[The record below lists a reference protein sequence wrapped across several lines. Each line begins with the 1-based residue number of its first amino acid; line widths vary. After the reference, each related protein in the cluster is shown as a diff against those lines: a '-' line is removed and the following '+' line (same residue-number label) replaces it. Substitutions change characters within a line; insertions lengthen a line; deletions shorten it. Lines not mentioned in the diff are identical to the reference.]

1 MSENIGGGL
10 AFQATLNIDD
20 FKVSAD
26 AMERRI
32 RNVSTTAV
40 QESERMEQSIAAFA
54 QNGARYIIGTLV
66 GGGMMGL
73 VNSIVQTRGQ
83 FQQLQ
88 IAFDTML
95 GSGAKSKALMDQ
107 LTNTAAKTPFDL
119 MGVAGGAK
127 QLLAYGSSADKV
139 NDTLVRLGNIAS
151 GLSIPLNDIVYLYG
165 TTMVQGRLYAQDV
178 RQFTGRGIPLVREL
192 AAMYGKTAEEIN
204 TMVSEGKIG
213 FPEVE
218 KVINKMTDSGGQF
231 YNLMEKQSA
240 SLTGMISNLGD
251 SWDMAL
257 NKLGEQNQGIL
268 ESGISG
274 AITVVEHLDDI
285 LDVVKAIAIAYGSYR
300 AAIVLNTLA
309 TKGNTGISL
318 IDNTVRQAKIALMK
332 ADEVAT
338 GRTAAITAQM
348 TAAQEA
354 HTVSLQKQL
363 TVEEQANLTKQLR
376 IATIAQLL
384 TAQQQEYLSNL
395 NLTTSSANY
404 EAVAMSVLSVEQREA
419 LSKTDL
425 SAKSVI
431 YQAALEKE
439 VLAKNQST
447 VATMAA
453 MRENVKA
460 AAVKME
466 TAKISAVSS
475 MQAVESARYELYWA
489 KQSGDVTRI
498 TTAEKKLEGAVENQ
512 AIARKTALAASTDF
526 YSKKKLLETT
536 ATRQSTV
543 ASVADTAAKETQTVA
558 TSLLSTVTTRLSLG
572 LKALWASMM
581 SNPIGWITTA
591 IGLAITAF
599 QLFSKKED
607 EAKTVQGDFQDAT
620 SKASD
625 ELRSFMA
632 VLQNT
637 EKGSNAHKQAL
648 EKVNAIC
655 QEYNKTLLTENSTLT
670 EQQTKY
676 QELTTAIQIATA
688 EKIKAKYVEQAMVEL
703 AEKQAKATE
712 DLKKTA
718 SRAMYDTGTTTYMP
732 TGTGG
737 AIEQPLFEQSKNIR
751 QASKAVW
758 DAVESMAIEAG
769 DKLKTLTGSAY
780 TQAFNQSLNQIVK
793 AVQQSTGATDKEM
806 ESFRVTLSAH
816 LASIA
821 SSSKDASS
829 VVDKVNQQLRQF
841 YSAQPNTAVADN
853 VEFTKMSFEELEK
866 KAQETQG
873 EIDTLQKKGK
883 DGVTVN
889 VNSTKLTQ
897 LLGLLH
903 QVNSAIDKKTDN
915 LNTEAGIN
923 ARIKEL
929 KDERENVEING
940 SKYKELTSIIDKL
953 EAKIPKQT
961 KTSKSSENSAA
972 NKAQQLAE
980 KQIQAEL
987 KAEQSRIEIM
997 DEGYA
1002 KRKALLELQHKQNI
1016 AQINKEEKELEKAR
1030 KEAGKGELS
1039 TKEKGEFDAR
1049 RKNEDT
1055 SYSKAQNKLFDGEI
1069 EYKKS
1074 QYELYFRWVKNMGE
1088 DVANNR
1094 FKDLLK
1100 SGTSYK
1106 DYIEKEIQNLTSK
1119 RNDGTISEGESNYL
1133 INLNT
1138 QLDEITGKK
1147 SALDTFKESFTQSIN
1162 RANTLAEKLK
1172 VIADYQDKLK
1182 NGTSGLVGDDAK
1194 ASGRLVVSQMK
1205 DETDKEVQEKILKE
1219 YRAYEE
1225 QRKSIQDE
1233 YSLLRSQAQKM
1244 GDDERLKQ
1252 INKAEAQELSA
1263 LNGTFLKQSDSWQ
1276 KLFQD
1281 MDSLTAGE
1289 ISKLVDDIQNKLSK
1303 SDLKLNPVDYKAV
1316 IDSLNEAKDKIIEK
1330 NPFKALGKFFDDYVE
1345 AKKKLAKAKTDA
1357 LSGKG
1362 SQKDV
1367 DEAQKEVKTAAK
1379 GVTKSIQ
1386 EVTGIA
1392 TECGNSLAS
1401 MFDALGNEDLASGL
1415 GTAMDLMGELGNA
1428 AASVGKIM
1436 SGDIIGGVTGLVSS
1450 ITSVISI
1457 FAKVHDAKYEKKI
1470 QNLQKEIDALEQS
1483 YSRLERAYN
1492 NTYWVFN
1499 DAQKSAYQ
1507 QNVALINDQI
1517 AALKEQARVAARSWN
1532 FVRYAQLT
1540 KQIQELQAALSK
1552 AKEGDDMF
1560 GLYEQQK
1567 ENLRKQQED
1576 IKQQIQAEEA
1586 KKKTDKGKISDWE
1599 EKIETINQQIEDL
1612 DQAMMETLAGT
1623 DVKSAIDEFADALVD
1638 AYVKGE
1644 NAADALGE
1652 KTKEVL
1658 KKAVVEALKRQFLAK
1673 AINDAVVYLGSAM
1686 KDNELTDEERAKFEA
1701 MVNAGGEI
1709 FNKAL
1714 SGIGDWIKD
1723 TDTAT
1728 TEDPTTGAVKSLS
1741 EETGGIVA
1749 GKLGAVVINQ
1759 ADGISVLRQSLIYHQ
1774 QTAANTGASA
1784 AELKEIKATLS
1795 RIENKDSS
1803 LLSKGI
1809 GG

>member
-95 GSGAKSKALMDQ
+95 GSGVKSKALIDQ
-107 LTNTAAKTPFDL
+107 LTNTAARTPFDL

-127 QLLAYGSSADKV
+127 QLLAYGESANKV

-204 TMVSEGKIG
+204 AMVSEGKIG

-218 KVINKMTDSGGQF
+218 KVINKMTNSGGQF
-231 YNLMEKQSA
+231 YNLMERQSK

-257 NKLGEQNQGIL
+257 NKLGEDNQGAL

-274 AITVVEHLDDI
+274 AITVVEHLDDV
-285 LDVVKAIAIAYGSYR
+285 LNVVKAIAIAYGSYR

-318 IDNTVRQAKIALMK
+318 IDNTVRQAKIALLK

-466 TAKISAVSS
+466 TAKLSAVSS

-489 KQSGDVTRI
+489 KQSGEVTRI

-581 SNPIGWITTA
+581 SNPIGWIVSILGIAYSAYEMFFKKQEDGTEA
-591 IGLAITAF
+591 ITGLAKATKDATEEFDKQAAKVDTLKKIINDGNIAYFERNKALNELKQIIPSYNAELIKEGKIINDNTDAIEKYLIQLEKQIKLKAAQDELEAAYKKKRTLEKTELSQSDKYWDVKQTNTLQGYNPNSLTAKASRLLGKLNDKNTVTDYLVPDF
-599 QLFSKKED
+599 LIEKED
-607 EAKTVQGDFQDAT
+607 QAHRALSKTQSDLRDVNDTITELNNEISSTSQSMNESTGSVRSYSQQLSDAQKQVLILKNELKELRSGKVAKADLATEIEGKTKDLKDAESKLSALTGKSTAT
-620 SKASD
+620 SK
-625 ELRSFMA
+625 
-632 VLQNT
+632 
-637 EKGSNAHKQAL
+637 G
-648 EKVNAIC
+648 
-655 QEYNKTLLTENSTLT
+655 EN
-670 EQQTKY
+670 
-676 QELTTAIQIATA
+676 
-688 EKIKAKYVEQAMVEL
+688 
-703 AEKQAKATE
+703 
-712 DLKKTA
+712 D
-718 SRAMYDTGTTTYMP
+718 
-732 TGTGG
+732 
-737 AIEQPLFEQSKNIR
+737 
-751 QASKAVW
+751 
-758 DAVESMAIEAG
+758 
-769 DKLKTLTGSAY
+769 
-780 TQAFNQSLNQIVK
+780 
-793 AVQQSTGATDKEM
+793 
-806 ESFRVTLSAH
+806 
-816 LASIA
+816 
-821 SSSKDASS
+821 
-829 VVDKVNQQLRQF
+829 
-841 YSAQPNTAVADN
+841 
-853 VEFTKMSFEELEK
+853 
-866 KAQETQG
+866 
-873 EIDTLQKKGK
+873 
-883 DGVTVN
+883 
-889 VNSTKLTQ
+889 
-897 LLGLLH
+897 
-903 QVNSAIDKKTDN
+903 
-915 LNTEAGIN
+915 
-923 ARIKEL
+923 
-929 KDERENVEING
+929 
-940 SKYKELTSIIDKL
+940 
-953 EAKIPKQT
+953 
-961 KTSKSSENSAA
+961 AA

-980 KQIQAEL
+980 KHIQAEL

-997 DEGYA
+997 EDGYE

-1030 KEAGKGELS
+1030 KEAGKGGLS

-1049 RKNEDT
+1049 RNNEDT

-1119 RNDGTISEGESNYL
+1119 KSDGLLTEGESNYL

-1147 SALDTFKESFTQSIN
+1147 SALDTFKESFTLSIN

-1219 YRAYEE
+1219 YRTYEE

-1316 IDSLNEAKDKIIEK
+1316 IDSLNEAKGKIIEK

-1517 AALKEQARVAARSWN
+1517 AALKEQARVAARSWD

-1540 KQIQELQAALSK
+1540 KHIQELQAALSK

-1623 DVKSAIDEFADALVD
+1623 DVQSAIDEFADALVD

-1784 AELKEIKATLS
+1784 AELKEIKSALNE
-1795 RIENKDSS
+1795 IKNNGSS

-1809 GG
+1809 S

>member
-40 QESERMEQSIAAFA
+40 QESEKMEQSIAAFA

-95 GSGAKSKALMDQ
+95 GSGVKSKALIDQ
-107 LTNTAAKTPFDL
+107 LTNTAARTPFDL

-127 QLLAYGSSADKV
+127 QLLAYGESANKV

-192 AAMYGKTAEEIN
+192 AAMYSKTAEEIN

-218 KVINKMTDSGGQF
+218 KVINKMTNSGGQF

-257 NKLGEQNQGIL
+257 NKLGEENQGVL
-268 ESGISG
+268 ESGVSG
-274 AITVVEHLDDI
+274 AITVVEHLDDVLNVI
-285 LDVVKAIAIAYGSYR
+285 KAIAIAYGSYR

-363 TVEEQANLTKQLR
+363 TVEEQANLAKQLR
-376 IATIAQLL
+376 IATIGQLL

-431 YQAALEKE
+431 YQAALERE

-498 TTAEKKLEGAVENQ
+498 ATAEKKLEGAVENQ

-526 YSKKKLLETT
+526 YSKKKILEAT

-543 ASVADTAAKETQTVA
+543 ASVADTAAKGTQTVA
-558 TSLLSTVTTRLSLG
+558 TSLLSAVTTKLTLG
-572 LKALWASMM
+572 IKTLWASMM
-581 SNPIGWITTA
+581 TNPIGWITTVL
-591 IGLAITAF
+591 GLAVSAF
-599 QLFSKKED
+599 MMFSKKGD

-655 QEYNKTLLTENSTLT
+655 QEYNKTLLTENSTLA

-676 QELTTAIQIATA
+676 QELTTAIQAATA
-688 EKIKAKYVEQAMVEL
+688 EKIKAKYVEQAMAEL

-712 DLKKTA
+712 ELKKAA
-718 SRAMYDTGTTTYMP
+718 SRASYDTGATTYVP

-737 AIEQPLFEQSKNIR
+737 AIAQPLYEQSRNIQ
-751 QASKAVW
+751 QASEAVW
-758 DAVESMAIEAG
+758 DAVEAMAIEAG

-780 TQAFNQSLNQIVK
+780 TQAFNQSLNQISK
-793 AVQQSTGATDKEM
+793 AVQQSTGATDKEI
-806 ESFRVTLSAH
+806 EGFTKSLSAH
-816 LASIA
+816 LSGITKPAIEVSGVIN
-821 SSSKDASS
+821 
-829 VVDKVNQQLRQF
+829 KVNTQVKAMFSQDVDTTVVQ
-841 YSAQPNTAVADN
+841 DN
-853 VEFTKMSFEELEK
+853 INYISMSFEDLDK
-866 KAQETQG
+866 KARETQD
-873 EIDTLQKKGK
+873 EIDKINGK
-883 DGVTVN
+883 TVK
-889 VNSTKLTQ
+889 VNTDNTKLTQ
-897 LLGLLH
+897 LLGLLN
-903 QVNSAIDKKTDN
+903 QVNYAIDKKTDN

-940 SKYKELTSIIDKL
+940 SKYKELTKVIDKL
-953 EAKIPKQT
+953 EAKIPK
-961 KTSKSSENSAA
+961 KTSKNSENSAA

-997 DEGYA
+997 EEGYA

-1030 KEAGKGELS
+1030 KEAGKGGLS

-1049 RKNEDT
+1049 RNNEDT

-1119 RNDGTISEGESNYL
+1119 KSDGLLTEGESNYL

-1219 YRAYEE
+1219 YRTYEE
-1225 QRKSIQDE
+1225 QKKSIQDE
-1233 YSLLRSQAQKM
+1233 YSMLRSQAQKM
-1244 GDDERLKQ
+1244 GDEERMKQ
-1252 INKAEAQELSA
+1252 ISKAEAQELSA

-1281 MDSLTAGE
+1281 MDSLTAGQ
-1289 ISKLVDDIQNKLSK
+1289 IAKLVDDIQKQLNK

-1316 IDSLNEAKDKIIEK
+1316 IDSLNEAKDKIVEK

-1367 DEAQKEVKTAAK
+1367 DDAQKEVKTASI
-1379 GVTKSIQ
+1379 GITKSIQ

-1499 DAQKSAYQ
+1499 DAQKSAFEK
-1507 QNVALINDQI
+1507 NVSLINDQI
-1517 AALKEQARVAARSWN
+1517 AALKEQARVAARSWD

-1540 KQIQELQAALSK
+1540 KQIQELQSALSK

-1644 NAADALGE
+1644 DAADALGE

-1749 GKLGAVVINQ
+1749 GKLNAVVINQ

-1784 AELKEIKATLS
+1784 AELKEIKATLN

>member
-1 MSENIGGGL
+1 MSENVNGGL
-10 AFQATLNIDD
+10 AFAATLDIND
-20 FKVSAD
+20 FKVSSE

-32 RNVSTTAV
+32 RSVSDTAV

-95 GSGAKSKALMDQ
+95 GSGVKSKALIDQ
-107 LTNTAAKTPFDL
+107 LTNTAARTPFDL

-127 QLLAYGSSADKV
+127 QLLAYGESANKV

-204 TMVSEGKIG
+204 TMVSEGKVG

-218 KVINKMTDSGGQF
+218 KVINKMTNSGGQF

-257 NKLGEQNQGIL
+257 NKLGEENQGVL
-268 ESGISG
+268 ESGVSG
-274 AITVVEHLDDI
+274 AITVVEHLDDVLNVI
-285 LDVVKAIAIAYGSYR
+285 KAIAISYGSYR

-363 TVEEQANLTKQLR
+363 TVEEQANLAKQLR
-376 IATIAQLL
+376 IATIGQLL

-431 YQAALEKE
+431 YQAALERE

-498 TTAEKKLEGAVENQ
+498 ATAEKKLEGAVENQ

-526 YSKKKLLETT
+526 YSKKKILEAT

-543 ASVADTAAKETQTVA
+543 ASVADTAAKGTQTVA
-558 TSLLSTVTTRLSLG
+558 TSLLSAVTTKLTLG
-572 LKALWASMM
+572 IKTLWASMM
-581 SNPIGWITTA
+581 TNPIGWITTVL
-591 IGLAITAF
+591 GLAVSAF
-599 QLFSKKED
+599 MMFSKKGD

-655 QEYNKTLLTENSTLT
+655 QEYNKTLLTENSTLA

-676 QELTTAIQIATA
+676 QELTTAIQAATA
-688 EKIKAKYVEQAMVEL
+688 EKIKAKYVEQAMAEL

-732 TGTGG
+732 TGAGG
-737 AIEQPLFEQSKNIR
+737 SIEQPLFEQSKNIR

-806 ESFRVTLSAH
+806 ESFRVSLSAH
-816 LASIA
+816 LTSIA
-821 SSSKDASS
+821 NSSKDASAI
-829 VVDKVNQQLRQF
+829 VDKVNQQLRLF
-841 YSAQPNTAVADN
+841 YSVQPNTAVADN
-853 VEFTKMSFEELEK
+853 MDFTKMSFEDLDK
-866 KAQETQG
+866 KARETQD
-873 EIDTLQKKGK
+873 EIDKINGK
-883 DGVTVN
+883 TVK
-889 VNSTKLTQ
+889 VNTDNTKLTQ
-897 LLGLLH
+897 LLGLLN
-903 QVNSAIDKKTDN
+903 QVNYAIDKKTDN

-940 SKYKELTSIIDKL
+940 SKYKELTKIIDKL
-953 EAKIPKQT
+953 EAKIPK
-961 KTSKSSENSAA
+961 KTSKNSENSAA

-987 KAEQSRIEIM
+987 KAEQSRIDIM
-997 DEGYA
+997 EEGYA

-1030 KEAGKGELS
+1030 KEAGKGGLS
-1039 TKEKGEFDAR
+1039 AKEKGEFDAR
-1049 RKNEDT
+1049 RSNEDT

-1088 DVANNR
+1088 DVANTH
-1094 FKDLLK
+1094 FKNLLK
-1100 SGTSYK
+1100 GGGSYK
-1106 DYIEKEIQNLTSK
+1106 DYVEKEIQKLNEKKANGGLT
-1119 RNDGTISEGESNYL
+1119 EGETNNL
-1133 INLNT
+1133 INLNI
-1138 QLDEITGKK
+1138 QYDEITGAKT
-1147 SALDTFKESFTQSIN
+1147 AMDTFKESVSQAIN
-1162 RANTLAEKLK
+1162 RASTLAEKIQA
-1172 VIADYQDKLK
+1172 IADAKDKLK
-1182 NGTSGLVGDDAK
+1182 NGNSGLVGEDDK
-1194 ASGRLVVSQMK
+1194 AAASVYLNQQ
-1205 DETDKEVQEKILKE
+1205 DEANQKELNDKILKE
-1219 YRAYEE
+1219 YRTYEE
-1225 QRKSIQDE
+1225 QKKSIQDE
-1233 YSLLRSQAQKM
+1233 YSMLRSQAQKM
-1244 GDDERLKQ
+1244 GDEERMKQ
-1252 INKAEAQELSA
+1252 ISKAEAQELSA

-1281 MDSLTAGE
+1281 MDSLTAGQ
-1289 ISKLVDDIQNKLSK
+1289 IAKLVDDIQKQLNK

-1316 IDSLNEAKDKIIEK
+1316 IDSLNEAKDKIVEK

-1367 DEAQKEVKTAAK
+1367 DDAQKEVKTASI
-1379 GVTKSIQ
+1379 GITKSIQ

-1499 DAQKSAYQ
+1499 DAQKSAFEK
-1507 QNVALINDQI
+1507 NVSLINDQI
-1517 AALKEQARVAARSWN
+1517 AALKEQARVAARSWD

-1540 KQIQELQAALSK
+1540 KQIQELQSALSK

-1658 KKAVVEALKRQFLAK
+1658 KKAVVEALKRQFLDK

-1686 KDNELTDEERAKFEA
+1686 EDNELTDEERAKFEA

-1784 AELKEIKATLS
+1784 AELKEIKATLN

>member
-1 MSENIGGGL
+1 MSENVNGGL
-10 AFQATLNIDD
+10 AFAATLDIND
-20 FKVSAD
+20 FKVSSE

-32 RNVSTTAV
+32 RSVSDTAV

-95 GSGAKSKALMDQ
+95 GSGVKSKALIDQ
-107 LTNTAAKTPFDL
+107 LTNTAARTPFDL

-127 QLLAYGSSADKV
+127 QLLAYGESANKV

-204 TMVSEGKIG
+204 TMVSEGKVG

-218 KVINKMTDSGGQF
+218 KVINKMTNSGGQF

-257 NKLGEQNQGIL
+257 NKLGEENQGVL
-268 ESGISG
+268 ESGVSG
-274 AITVVEHLDDI
+274 AITVVEHLDDVLNVI
-285 LDVVKAIAIAYGSYR
+285 KAIAISYGSYR

-363 TVEEQANLTKQLR
+363 TVEEQANLAKQLR
-376 IATIAQLL
+376 IATIGQLL

-431 YQAALEKE
+431 YQAALERE

-498 TTAEKKLEGAVENQ
+498 ATAEKKLEGAVENQ

-526 YSKKKLLETT
+526 YSKKKILEAT

-543 ASVADTAAKETQTVA
+543 ASVADTAAKGTQTVA
-558 TSLLSTVTTRLSLG
+558 TSLLSAVTTKLTLG
-572 LKALWASMM
+572 IKTLWASMM
-581 SNPIGWITTA
+581 TNPIGWITTVL
-591 IGLAITAF
+591 GLAVSAF
-599 QLFSKKED
+599 MMFSKKGD

-655 QEYNKTLLTENSTLT
+655 QEYNKTLLTENSTLA

-676 QELTTAIQIATA
+676 QELTTAIQAATA
-688 EKIKAKYVEQAMVEL
+688 EKIKAKYVEQAMAEL

-732 TGTGG
+732 TGAGG
-737 AIEQPLFEQSKNIR
+737 SIEQPLFEQSKNIR

-806 ESFRVTLSAH
+806 ESFRVSLSAH
-816 LASIA
+816 LTSIA
-821 SSSKDASS
+821 NSSKDASAI
-829 VVDKVNQQLRQF
+829 VDKVNQQLRLF
-841 YSAQPNTAVADN
+841 YSVQPNTAVADN
-853 VEFTKMSFEELEK
+853 MDFTKMSFEDLDK
-866 KAQETQG
+866 KARETQD
-873 EIDTLQKKGK
+873 EIDKINGK
-883 DGVTVN
+883 TVK
-889 VNSTKLTQ
+889 VNTDNTKLTQ
-897 LLGLLH
+897 LLGLLN
-903 QVNSAIDKKTDN
+903 QVNYAIDKKTDN

-940 SKYKELTSIIDKL
+940 SKYKELTKIIDKL
-953 EAKIPKQT
+953 EAKIPK
-961 KTSKSSENSAA
+961 KTSKNSENSAA

-987 KAEQSRIEIM
+987 KAEQSRIDIM
-997 DEGYA
+997 EEGYA

-1030 KEAGKGELS
+1030 KEAGKGGLS
-1039 TKEKGEFDAR
+1039 AKEKGEFDAR
-1049 RKNEDT
+1049 RSNEDT

-1088 DVANNR
+1088 DVANTH
-1094 FKDLLK
+1094 FKNLLK
-1100 SGTSYK
+1100 GGGSYK
-1106 DYIEKEIQNLTSK
+1106 DYVEKEIQKLNEKKANGGLT
-1119 RNDGTISEGESNYL
+1119 EGETNNL
-1133 INLNT
+1133 INLNI
-1138 QLDEITGKK
+1138 QYDEITGAKT
-1147 SALDTFKESFTQSIN
+1147 AMDTFKESVSQAIN
-1162 RANTLAEKLK
+1162 RASTLAEKIQA
-1172 VIADYQDKLK
+1172 IADAKDKLK
-1182 NGTSGLVGDDAK
+1182 NGNSGLVGEDDK
-1194 ASGRLVVSQMK
+1194 AAASVYLNQQ
-1205 DETDKEVQEKILKE
+1205 DEANQKELNDKILKE
-1219 YRAYEE
+1219 YRTYEE
-1225 QRKSIQDE
+1225 QKKSIQDE
-1233 YSLLRSQAQKM
+1233 YSMLRSQAQKM
-1244 GDDERLKQ
+1244 GDEERMKQ
-1252 INKAEAQELSA
+1252 ISKAEAQELSA

-1367 DEAQKEVKTAAK
+1367 DDAQKEVKTASI
-1379 GVTKSIQ
+1379 GITKSIQ

-1499 DAQKSAYQ
+1499 DAQKSAFEK
-1507 QNVALINDQI
+1507 NVSLINDQI
-1517 AALKEQARVAARSWN
+1517 AALKEQARVAARSWD

-1540 KQIQELQAALSK
+1540 KQIQELQSALSK

-1644 NAADALGE
+1644 DAADALGE

-1686 KDNELTDEERAKFEA
+1686 EDNELTDEERAKFEA

-1784 AELKEIKATLS
+1784 AELKEIKATLN

>member
-10 AFQATLNIDD
+10 AFQATLDIDD

-40 QESERMEQSIAAFA
+40 QESEKMEQSIAAFA

-127 QLLAYGSSADKV
+127 QLLAYGESANKV

-218 KVINKMTDSGGQF
+218 KVINKMTNSGGQF

-257 NKLGEQNQGIL
+257 NKLGEENQGVL
-268 ESGISG
+268 ESGVSG
-274 AITVVEHLDDI
+274 AITVVEHLDDVLNVI
-285 LDVVKAIAIAYGSYR
+285 KAIAIAYGSYR

-338 GRTAAITAQM
+338 GRTAAITAKM

-354 HTVSLQKQL
+354 HTASLQKQL
-363 TVEEQANLTKQLR
+363 TVEEQANLAKQLR
-376 IATIAQLL
+376 IATIEQLL

-395 NLTTSSANY
+395 NVTTSSANY

-425 SAKSVI
+425 SAKSAI

-453 MRENVKA
+453 MREDVKA

-466 TAKISAVSS
+466 TAKSSAVSS

-489 KQSGDVTRI
+489 KQSGEVTRI
-498 TTAEKKLEGAVENQ
+498 ATAEKKLEGAEDNQ
-512 AIARKTALAASTDF
+512 AIARKTALAASSDF
-526 YSKKKLLETT
+526 YTKKKLLETT

-543 ASVADTAAKETQTVA
+543 ASAADTAAKETQTVA

-572 LKALWASMM
+572 LKALGASMM

-591 IGLAITAF
+591 IGLVITAL
-599 QLFSKKED
+599 QLFSDKGD

-625 ELRSFMA
+625 ELRSYMA

-637 EKGSNAHKQAL
+637 EKGSTAHKQAL

-655 QEYNKTLLTENSTLT
+655 QEYNKTLLTENSTLA

-676 QELTTAIQIATA
+676 QELTTAIQAATA
-688 EKIKAKYVEQAMVEL
+688 EKIKAKYVEQAMAEL

-712 DLKKTA
+712 ELKKAA
-718 SRAMYDTGTTTYMP
+718 SRASYDTGATTYVP

-737 AIEQPLFEQSKNIR
+737 AIAQPLYEQSRNIQ
-751 QASKAVW
+751 QASEAVW
-758 DAVESMAIEAG
+758 DAVEAMAIEAG
-769 DKLKTLTGSAY
+769 DKLKSLTGSAY

-806 ESFRVTLSAH
+806 ESFRVSLSAH
-816 LASIA
+816 IASIA

-829 VVDKVNQQLRQF
+829 AVDKVSQQLRRL

-853 VEFTKMSFEELEK
+853 VDYTKMSFEDLDK
-866 KAQETQG
+866 KARETQG
-873 EIDTLQKKGK
+873 EIDKINGK
-883 DGVTVN
+883 TVK
-889 VNSTKLTQ
+889 VNTDNTKLTQ

-903 QVNSAIDKKTDN
+903 QVNSAIDNKTKN

-923 ARIKEL
+923 ARVKDL
-929 KDERENVEING
+929 KDERANVEIN
-940 SKYKELTSIIDKL
+940 SAKYKELTKTIDKL

-972 NKAQQLAE
+972 NKAQQLTE

-1030 KEAGKGELS
+1030 REAGKGGLS
-1039 TKEKGEFDAR
+1039 SKEKSEFNDR
-1049 RKNEDT
+1049 RSNEDA
-1055 SYSKAQNKLFDGEI
+1055 SYTKNQNKLFDGEI

-1074 QYELYFRWVKNMGE
+1074 QYELYFRWVKNMGD

-1106 DYIEKEIQNLTSK
+1106 DYIEKEIQKLTSK
-1119 RNDGTISEGESNYL
+1119 KSDGLLTEGESNYL

-1205 DETDKEVQEKILKE
+1205 DETDKEVQEKIIKG

-1244 GDDERLKQ
+1244 GDEERLKQ

-1499 DAQKSAYQ
+1499 DAQKSAYE

-1517 AALKEQARVAARSWN
+1517 AALKEQARVAAQSWD

-1540 KQIQELQAALSK
+1540 QQIQELQSALSK

-1576 IKQQIQAEEA
+1576 IKQQIEAEKE
-1586 KKKTDKGKISDWE
+1586 KKKSDDGKIKDWE

-1644 NAADALGE
+1644 DAADALGE

-1686 KDNELTDEERAKFEA
+1686 EDNELTDEERAKFEA
-1701 MVNAGGEI
+1701 MVNAAGDT

-1749 GKLGAVVINQ
+1749 GKLNAVVINQ

-1784 AELKEIKATLS
+1784 AELKEIKATLN

>member
-107 LTNTAAKTPFDL
+107 LTDTAAKTPFDL
-119 MGVAGGAK
+119 KGVAGGAK
-127 QLLAYGSSADKV
+127 QLLAYGESANKV

-218 KVINKMTDSGGQF
+218 KVIRKMTDSGGQF
-231 YNLMEKQSA
+231 YNLMERQSK

-257 NKLGEQNQGIL
+257 NKLGEQNQDL
-268 ESGISG
+268 LQSGISG
-274 AITVVEHLDDI
+274 VITVVEHLDDVLRI
-285 LDVVKAIAIAYGSYR
+285 VKAIAIAYGSYR

-318 IDNTVRQAKIALMK
+318 IDNTVRQAKIALLK

-338 GRTAAITAQM
+338 GRTAAITAKM

-404 EAVAMSVLSVEQREA
+404 EAVAMGVLSVEQREA

-425 SAKSVI
+425 SAKSII

-447 VATMAA
+447 AATMAA
-453 MRENVKA
+453 MREDVKA
-460 AAVKME
+460 AAAKME
-466 TAKISAVSS
+466 AAKSAAVSS
-475 MQAVESARYELYWA
+475 MQAVESARSELYWA
-489 KQSGDVTRI
+489 KQSGEVTRI
-498 TTAEKKLEGAVENQ
+498 AAAEKKLEGVIDNQ
-512 AIARKTALAASTDF
+512 AIARKTALAASSDF
-526 YSKKKLLETT
+526 YTKKKLLETT

-543 ASVADTAAKETQTVA
+543 ASAADTTAKEAQTVA
-558 TSLLSTVTTRLSLG
+558 TSLLSTATTKLSQGFKALLTT
-572 LKALWASMM
+572 LKA
-581 SNPIGWITTA
+581 NPIGWIVSILGIAYSAYEMFFKKQEDGTET
-591 IGLAITAF
+591 ITGL
-599 QLFSKKED
+599 
-607 EAKTVQGDFQDAT
+607 
-620 SKASD
+620 
-625 ELRSFMA
+625 
-632 VLQNT
+632 
-637 EKGSNAHKQAL
+637 
-648 EKVNAIC
+648 
-655 QEYNKTLLTENSTLT
+655 
-670 EQQTKY
+670 
-676 QELTTAIQIATA
+676 
-688 EKIKAKYVEQAMVEL
+688 
-703 AEKQAKATE
+703 AKATKDVTE
-712 DLKKTA
+712 EFGKQAAKVDTLKKIINDGNIAYFERNKALNELKQIIPGYNAELTKEGKIIN
-718 SRAMYDTGTTTYMP
+718 DNTD
-732 TGTGG
+732 
-737 AIEQPLFEQSKNIR
+737 AIEK
-751 QASKAVW
+751 
-758 DAVESMAIEAG
+758 
-769 DKLKTLTGSAY
+769 Y
-780 TQAFNQSLNQIVK
+780 
-793 AVQQSTGATDKEM
+793 
-806 ESFRVTLSAH
+806 
-816 LASIA
+816 
-821 SSSKDASS
+821 
-829 VVDKVNQQLRQF
+829 
-841 YSAQPNTAVADN
+841 
-853 VEFTKMSFEELEK
+853 
-866 KAQETQG
+866 
-873 EIDTLQKKGK
+873 
-883 DGVTVN
+883 
-889 VNSTKLTQ
+889 LTQ
-897 LLGLLH
+897 LEKQIKLKAAQDELEAAYKKKRTLEKTESTQSDKYWDVRQTNTLQGYDRNGFTAKISRFFGVEEENNAKKALDKT
-903 QVNSAIDKKTDN
+903 QNDIKSVNTTIDDLNKEISETSLSLNESTKSAKTYSEQIAETRSQINSIKKEISD
-915 LNTEAGIN
+915 LRSG
-923 ARIKEL
+923 KVL
-929 KDERENVEING
+929 KDNIAEEIENRTKDLKAAETKLSV
-940 SKYKELTSIIDKL
+940 LTGKSTPT
-953 EAKIPKQT
+953 AKSADT
-961 KTSKSSENSAA
+961 AA

-1030 KEAGKGELS
+1030 REAGKGELS
-1039 TKEKGEFDAR
+1039 SKEKSEFNAR
-1049 RKNEDT
+1049 RTNEDA

-1119 RNDGTISEGESNYL
+1119 KNDGTISEGESNYL

-1172 VIADYQDKLK
+1172 VIADYQDKIK
-1182 NGTSGLVGDDAK
+1182 NGTSGLVGDDNK
-1194 ASGRLVVSQMK
+1194 AAGNLVLSEKK
-1205 DETDKEVQEKILKE
+1205 DETDKELNDKLLKE
-1219 YRAYEE
+1219 YRTYEE

-1244 GDDERLKQ
+1244 GDEERLKQ

-1281 MDSLTAGE
+1281 MDSLTAGQ
-1289 ISKLVDDIQNKLSK
+1289 ISKLVDDIQKQLNK

-1316 IDSLNEAKDKIIEK
+1316 IDSLNEAKNKIIEK

-1499 DAQKSAYQ
+1499 DAQKSAYE

-1517 AALKEQARVAARSWN
+1517 AALKEQARVAARSWD

-1540 KQIQELQAALSK
+1540 KQIQELQSALSK

-1686 KDNELTDEERAKFEA
+1686 EDNELTDEERAKFEA

-1723 TDTAT
+1723 TDTAA

-1784 AELKEIKATLS
+1784 AELKEIKSALNEIKNS
-1795 RIENKDSS
+1795 GSS

>member
-1 MSENIGGGL
+1 MSENVNGGL
-10 AFQATLNIDD
+10 AFAATLDIND
-20 FKVSAD
+20 FKVSSE

-32 RNVSTTAV
+32 RSVSDTAV

-95 GSGAKSKALMDQ
+95 GSGVKSKVLIDQ
-107 LTNTAAKTPFDL
+107 LTNTAARTPFDL

-127 QLLAYGSSADKV
+127 QLLAYGESANKV

-204 TMVSEGKIG
+204 AMVSEGKIG

-218 KVINKMTDSGGQF
+218 KVINKMTNSGGQF
-231 YNLMEKQSA
+231 YNLMERQSK

-257 NKLGEQNQGIL
+257 NKLGEENQGAL

-274 AITVVEHLDDI
+274 AITVVEHLDDV
-285 LDVVKAIAIAYGSYR
+285 LEVVKAIAIAYGSYK

-581 SNPIGWITTA
+581 TNPIGWITTA
-591 IGLAITAF
+591 LGLAVSAF
-599 QLFSKKED
+599 MMFSKKED

-655 QEYNKTLLTENSTLT
+655 QEYNKTLLTENSTLA

-676 QELTTAIQIATA
+676 QELTTAIQTATA

-732 TGTGG
+732 TGTGT
-737 AIEQPLFEQSKNIR
+737 AVEQPLFEQSKNIR
-751 QASKAVW
+751 QASQAVW

-769 DKLKTLTGSAY
+769 DKLKNLTGSAY

-873 EIDTLQKKGK
+873 EIDKINGK
-883 DGVTVN
+883 TVK
-889 VNSTKLTQ
+889 VNTDNTKLTQ
-897 LLGLLH
+897 LLGLLN

-953 EAKIPKQT
+953 EAKIPK
-961 KTSKSSENSAA
+961 KTSKNSENSAA

-997 DEGYA
+997 EEGYA

-1030 KEAGKGELS
+1030 KEAGKGGLS

-1049 RKNEDT
+1049 RNNEDT

-1088 DVANNR
+1088 DVANTH
-1094 FKDLLK
+1094 FKNLLK
-1100 SGTSYK
+1100 GGGSYK
-1106 DYIEKEIQNLTSK
+1106 DYVEKEIQKLNDKKANGGLT
-1119 RNDGTISEGESNYL
+1119 EGETNNL
-1133 INLNT
+1133 INLNI
-1138 QLDEITGKK
+1138 QYDEITGAKT
-1147 SALDTFKESFTQSIN
+1147 AMDTFKESVSQAIS
-1162 RANTLAEKLK
+1162 RASTLAEKIQA
-1172 VIADYQDKLK
+1172 IADAKDKLK
-1182 NGTSGLVGDDAK
+1182 NGNSGLVGEDDK
-1194 ASGRLVVSQMK
+1194 AAASVYLNQQ
-1205 DETDKEVQEKILKE
+1205 DEANQKELNDRILKE
-1219 YRAYEE
+1219 YRTYEE
-1225 QRKSIQDE
+1225 QKKSIQDE
-1233 YSLLRSQAQKM
+1233 YSMLRSQAQKM
-1244 GDDERLKQ
+1244 GDEERMKQ
-1252 INKAEAQELSA
+1252 ISKAEAQELSA

-1517 AALKEQARVAARSWN
+1517 AALKEQARVAARSWD

-1686 KDNELTDEERAKFEA
+1686 KDNELTDDERAKFEA
-1701 MVNAGGEI
+1701 MVNAGGDM

-1784 AELKEIKATLS
+1784 AELKEIRATLN

>member
-40 QESERMEQSIAAFA
+40 QESEKMEQSIAAFA

-107 LTNTAAKTPFDL
+107 LTNTAARTPFDL

-127 QLLAYGSSADKV
+127 QLLAYGESANKV

-204 TMVSEGKIG
+204 AMVSEGKIG

-218 KVINKMTDSGGQF
+218 KVINKMTNSGGQF
-231 YNLMEKQSA
+231 YNLMERQSK

-257 NKLGEQNQGIL
+257 NKLGEDNQGAL

-274 AITVVEHLDDI
+274 AITVVEHLDDVLRI
-285 LDVVKAIAIAYGSYR
+285 VKAIAIAYGSYR

-309 TKGNTGISL
+309 TKGYTGVSL

-332 ADEVAT
+332 ADEAAT
-338 GRTAAITAQM
+338 GKTAAITAKM

-354 HTVSLQKQL
+354 HTASLQKQL
-363 TVEEQANLTKQLR
+363 TVEEQANLAKQLR
-376 IATIAQLL
+376 IATIEQLL

-395 NLTTSSANY
+395 NVTTSSANY
-404 EAVAMSVLSVEQREA
+404 EAVAMGVLSVEQREA

-425 SAKSVI
+425 SAKSAI
-431 YQAALEKE
+431 YQVALEKE

-447 VATMAA
+447 AATMAA

-466 TAKISAVSS
+466 TAKLSAVSS

-512 AIARKTALAASTDF
+512 AIARKTALAASSDF
-526 YSKKKLLETT
+526 YTKKKLLETT

-543 ASVADTAAKETQTVA
+543 ASAADTTTKEAQTVA
-558 TSLLSTVTTRLSLG
+558 TSLLDAATTKLSLG
-572 LKALWASMM
+572 LKALWATMKA
-581 SNPIGWITTA
+581 NPIGWIVSILGIAYSAYEMFFKKQEDGTET
-591 IGLAITAF
+591 ITGL
-599 QLFSKKED
+599 
-607 EAKTVQGDFQDAT
+607 
-620 SKASD
+620 
-625 ELRSFMA
+625 
-632 VLQNT
+632 
-637 EKGSNAHKQAL
+637 
-648 EKVNAIC
+648 
-655 QEYNKTLLTENSTLT
+655 
-670 EQQTKY
+670 
-676 QELTTAIQIATA
+676 
-688 EKIKAKYVEQAMVEL
+688 
-703 AEKQAKATE
+703 AKATKDVTE
-712 DLKKTA
+712 EFGKQAAKVDTLKKIINDGNIAYFERNKALNELKQIIPGYNAELTKEGKIIN
-718 SRAMYDTGTTTYMP
+718 DNTD
-732 TGTGG
+732 
-737 AIEQPLFEQSKNIR
+737 AIEK
-751 QASKAVW
+751 
-758 DAVESMAIEAG
+758 
-769 DKLKTLTGSAY
+769 Y
-780 TQAFNQSLNQIVK
+780 
-793 AVQQSTGATDKEM
+793 
-806 ESFRVTLSAH
+806 
-816 LASIA
+816 
-821 SSSKDASS
+821 
-829 VVDKVNQQLRQF
+829 
-841 YSAQPNTAVADN
+841 
-853 VEFTKMSFEELEK
+853 
-866 KAQETQG
+866 
-873 EIDTLQKKGK
+873 
-883 DGVTVN
+883 
-889 VNSTKLTQ
+889 LTQ
-897 LLGLLH
+897 LEKQIKLKAAQDELEQAYKQKRTLEKTESSQSDKYWDVRQTNTLQGYDRNGFTAKISRFFGVEEENNAKKALDKT
-903 QVNSAIDKKTDN
+903 QNDIKSVNTTIDDLNKEISETSLSLNESTKSAKTYSEQISETRSQINSIKKEISD
-915 LNTEAGIN
+915 LRSG
-923 ARIKEL
+923 KVL
-929 KDERENVEING
+929 KDNIAEEIENRTKDLKAAETKLSV
-940 SKYKELTSIIDKL
+940 LTGKSTPT
-953 EAKIPKQT
+953 AKSADT
-961 KTSKSSENSAA
+961 AA

-1030 KEAGKGELS
+1030 RDAGKGELS
-1039 TKEKGEFDAR
+1039 SKEKSEFNAR
-1049 RKNEDT
+1049 RTNEDA

-1119 RNDGTISEGESNYL
+1119 KNDGTISEGESNYL

-1194 ASGRLVVSQMK
+1194 ASGRLVLSQMK
-1205 DETDKEVQEKILKE
+1205 DETDKELNDKLLKE
-1219 YRAYEE
+1219 YRTYEE

-1499 DAQKSAYQ
+1499 DAQKSAFEK
-1507 QNVALINDQI
+1507 NVSLINDQI
-1517 AALKEQARVAARSWN
+1517 AALKEQARVAARSWD

-1623 DVKSAIDEFADALVD
+1623 DVQSAIDEFADALVD

-1784 AELKEIKATLS
+1784 AELKEIKSALNE
-1795 RIENKDSS
+1795 IKNNGSS

-1809 GG
+1809 S

>member
-1 MSENIGGGL
+1 MSENVNGGL
-10 AFQATLNIDD
+10 AFAATLDIND
-20 FKVSAD
+20 FKVSSE

-32 RNVSTTAV
+32 RSVSDTAV

-218 KVINKMTDSGGQF
+218 KVIRKMTNSGGQF
-231 YNLMEKQSA
+231 YNLMERQSK

-257 NKLGEQNQGIL
+257 NKLGEQNQDL
-268 ESGISG
+268 LQSGISG
-274 AITVVEHLDDI
+274 AITVVEHLDDVLRI
-285 LDVVKAIAIAYGSYR
+285 VKAIAIAYGSYR

-309 TKGNTGISL
+309 TKGYTGVSL

-332 ADEVAT
+332 ADEAAT
-338 GRTAAITAQM
+338 GKTAAITAKM

-384 TAQQQEYLSNL
+384 TVQQQEYLSNL

-425 SAKSVI
+425 SAKSAI
-431 YQAALEKE
+431 YQAALERE

-453 MRENVKA
+453 MREDVKA

-466 TAKISAVSS
+466 TAKLNAISS

-489 KQSGDVTRI
+489 KQSGEVTRI
-498 TTAEKKLEGAVENQ
+498 AAAEKKLEGVIDNQ
-512 AIARKTALAASTDF
+512 AIARKTALAASSDF
-526 YSKKKLLETT
+526 YTKKKLLETT

-543 ASVADTAAKETQTVA
+543 ASAADTTTKEAQTVA
-558 TSLLSTVTTRLSLG
+558 TSLLDAATTKLSLG
-572 LKALWASMM
+572 LKALWATMKA
-581 SNPIGWITTA
+581 NPIGWIVSILGIAYSAYEMFFKKQEDGTET
-591 IGLAITAF
+591 ITGLAKATKDATEEFGKQAAKVDTLKKIINDGNIAYFERNKALNELKQIIPGYNAELTKEGKIINDNTDAIEKYLTQLEKQIKLKAAQDELEQAYKQKRTLEKTESSQSDKYWDVRQTNTLQGYDRNGFTAKISRALGKLNDKNSVTDYLVPDF
-599 QLFSKKED
+599 LTEKED
-607 EAKTVQGDFQDAT
+607 KAHRALTKTQTELKEVNNTIAELNNEITSTSQSMDESSKSTKSYSEQVSDAQKQVST
-620 SKASD
+620 LKNELK
-625 ELRSFMA
+625 ELRS
-632 VLQNT
+632 
-637 EKGSNAHKQAL
+637 
-648 EKVNAIC
+648 
-655 QEYNKTLLTENSTLT
+655 
-670 EQQTKY
+670 
-676 QELTTAIQIATA
+676 
-688 EKIKAKYVEQAMVEL
+688 
-703 AEKQAKATE
+703 
-712 DLKKTA
+712 
-718 SRAMYDTGTTTYMP
+718 
-732 TGTGG
+732 
-737 AIEQPLFEQSKNIR
+737 
-751 QASKAVW
+751 
-758 DAVESMAIEAG
+758 
-769 DKLKTLTGSAY
+769 
-780 TQAFNQSLNQIVK
+780 
-793 AVQQSTGATDKEM
+793 
-806 ESFRVTLSAH
+806 
-816 LASIA
+816 
-821 SSSKDASS
+821 
-829 VVDKVNQQLRQF
+829 DKVAKVDL
-841 YSAQPNTAVADN
+841 AA
-853 VEFTKMSFEELEK
+853 
-866 KAQETQG
+866 
-873 EIDTLQKKGK
+873 EIE
-883 DGVTVN
+883 
-889 VNSTKLTQ
+889 S
-897 LLGLLH
+897 
-903 QVNSAIDKKTDN
+903 KT
-915 LNTEAGIN
+915 
-923 ARIKEL
+923 KEL
-929 KDERENVEING
+929 KDAETKL
-940 SKYKELTSIIDKL
+940 STLTGKSTPT
-953 EAKIPKQT
+953 AKSADT
-961 KTSKSSENSAA
+961 AA

-1030 KEAGKGELS
+1030 RDAGKGELS
-1039 TKEKGEFDAR
+1039 SKEKSEFNAR
-1049 RKNEDT
+1049 RTNEDA

-1094 FKDLLK
+1094 FKELLK

-1106 DYIEKEIQNLTSK
+1106 DYVEKEIQNLISK
-1119 RNDGTISEGESNYL
+1119 KNDGTISEGESNYL

-1172 VIADYQDKLK
+1172 VIADYQDKIK
-1182 NGTSGLVGDDAK
+1182 NGTSGLVGDDNK
-1194 ASGRLVVSQMK
+1194 AAGNLVLSEKK
-1205 DETDKEVQEKILKE
+1205 DETDKELNDKLLKE
-1219 YRAYEE
+1219 YRTYEE

-1244 GDDERLKQ
+1244 GDEERLKQ

-1281 MDSLTAGE
+1281 MDSLTAGQ
-1289 ISKLVDDIQNKLSK
+1289 IAKLVDDIQKQLNK

-1316 IDSLNEAKDKIIEK
+1316 IDSLNEAKDKIVEK

-1517 AALKEQARVAARSWN
+1517 AALKEQARVAARSWD

-1686 KDNELTDEERAKFEA
+1686 EDNELTDEERAKFEA
-1701 MVNAGGEI
+1701 MVNAAGDT

-1723 TDTAT
+1723 TDTTT
-1728 TEDPTTGAVKSLS
+1728 TEDATTGAVKSIS

-1749 GKLGAVVINQ
+1749 GKLNAVVINQ

-1784 AELKEIKATLS
+1784 AELKEIKATLN

>member
-1 MSENIGGGL
+1 MSENVNGGL
-10 AFQATLNIDD
+10 AFAATLDIND
-20 FKVSAD
+20 FKVSSE

-32 RNVSTTAV
+32 RSVSDTAV

-95 GSGAKSKALMDQ
+95 GSGVKSKALIDQ
-107 LTNTAAKTPFDL
+107 LTNTAARTPFDL

-127 QLLAYGSSADKV
+127 QLLAYGESANKV

-192 AAMYGKTAEEIN
+192 AAMYSKTAEEIN

-218 KVINKMTDSGGQF
+218 KVINKMTNSGGQF

-257 NKLGEQNQGIL
+257 NKLGEENQGVL
-268 ESGISG
+268 ESGVSG
-274 AITVVEHLDDI
+274 AITVVEHLDDVLNVI
-285 LDVVKAIAIAYGSYR
+285 KAIAVAYGSYR

-363 TVEEQANLTKQLR
+363 TVEEQANLAKQLR
-376 IATIAQLL
+376 IATIGQLL

-431 YQAALEKE
+431 YQAALERE

-498 TTAEKKLEGAVENQ
+498 ATAEKKLEGAVENQ

-526 YSKKKLLETT
+526 YSKKKILEAT

-543 ASVADTAAKETQTVA
+543 ASVADTAAKGTQTVA
-558 TSLLSTVTTRLSLG
+558 TSLLSAVTTKLTLG
-572 LKALWASMM
+572 IKTLWASMM
-581 SNPIGWITTA
+581 TNPIGWITTVL
-591 IGLAITAF
+591 GLAVSAF
-599 QLFSKKED
+599 MMFSKKGD

-655 QEYNKTLLTENSTLT
+655 QEYNKTLLTENSTLA

-676 QELTTAIQIATA
+676 QELTTAIQAATA
-688 EKIKAKYVEQAMVEL
+688 EKIKAKYVEQAMAEL

-732 TGTGG
+732 TGAGG
-737 AIEQPLFEQSKNIR
+737 SIEQPLFEQSKNIR
-751 QASKAVW
+751 QASQAVW

-806 ESFRVTLSAH
+806 ESFRVSLSAH
-816 LASIA
+816 LTSIA
-821 SSSKDASS
+821 NSSKDASAI
-829 VVDKVNQQLRQF
+829 VDKVNQQLRQF
-841 YSAQPNTAVADN
+841 YSVQPNTAVADN
-853 VEFTKMSFEELEK
+853 MDFTKMSFEDLDK
-866 KAQETQG
+866 KARETQD
-873 EIDTLQKKGK
+873 EIDKINGK
-883 DGVTVN
+883 TVK
-889 VNSTKLTQ
+889 VNTDNTKLTQ
-897 LLGLLH
+897 LLGLLN
-903 QVNSAIDKKTDN
+903 QVNYAIDKKTDN

-940 SKYKELTSIIDKL
+940 SKYKELTKIIDKL
-953 EAKIPKQT
+953 EAKIPK
-961 KTSKSSENSAA
+961 KTSKNSENSAA

-987 KAEQSRIEIM
+987 KAEQSRIDIM
-997 DEGYA
+997 EEGYA

-1030 KEAGKGELS
+1030 KEAGKGGLS
-1039 TKEKGEFDAR
+1039 AKEKGEFDAR
-1049 RKNEDT
+1049 RSNEDT

-1088 DVANNR
+1088 DVANTH
-1094 FKDLLK
+1094 FKNLLK
-1100 SGTSYK
+1100 GGGSYK
-1106 DYIEKEIQNLTSK
+1106 DYVEKEIQKLNEKKANGGLT
-1119 RNDGTISEGESNYL
+1119 EGETNNL
-1133 INLNT
+1133 INLNI
-1138 QLDEITGKK
+1138 QYDEITGAKT
-1147 SALDTFKESFTQSIN
+1147 AMDTFKESVSQAIN
-1162 RANTLAEKLK
+1162 RASTLAEKIQA
-1172 VIADYQDKLK
+1172 IADAKDKLK
-1182 NGTSGLVGDDAK
+1182 NGNSGLVGEDDK
-1194 ASGRLVVSQMK
+1194 AAASVYLNQQ
-1205 DETDKEVQEKILKE
+1205 DEANQKELNDKILKE
-1219 YRAYEE
+1219 YRTYEE
-1225 QRKSIQDE
+1225 QKKSIQDE
-1233 YSLLRSQAQKM
+1233 YSMLRSQAQKM
-1244 GDDERLKQ
+1244 GDEERMKQ
-1252 INKAEAQELSA
+1252 ISKAEAQELSA

-1281 MDSLTAGE
+1281 MDSLTAGQ
-1289 ISKLVDDIQNKLSK
+1289 IAKLVDDIQKQLNK

-1316 IDSLNEAKDKIIEK
+1316 IDSLNEAKDKIVEK

-1367 DEAQKEVKTAAK
+1367 DDAQKEVKTASI
-1379 GVTKSIQ
+1379 GITKSIQ

-1499 DAQKSAYQ
+1499 DAQKSAFEK
-1507 QNVALINDQI
+1507 NVSLINDQI
-1517 AALKEQARVAARSWN
+1517 AALKEQARVAARSWD

-1540 KQIQELQAALSK
+1540 KQIQELQSALSK

-1644 NAADALGE
+1644 DAADALGE

-1658 KKAVVEALKRQFLAK
+1658 KRAVVEALKRQFLAK

-1686 KDNELTDEERAKFEA
+1686 EDNELTDEERAKFEA

-1749 GKLGAVVINQ
+1749 GKLNAVVINQ

-1784 AELKEIKATLS
+1784 AELKEIKATLN

>member
-1 MSENIGGGL
+1 MSENVNGGL
-10 AFQATLNIDD
+10 AFAATLDIND
-20 FKVSAD
+20 FKVSSE

-32 RNVSTTAV
+32 RSVSDTAV

-107 LTNTAAKTPFDL
+107 LTDTAAKTPFDL
-119 MGVAGGAK
+119 KGVAGGAK
-127 QLLAYGSSADKV
+127 QLLAYGTSADKV

-231 YNLMEKQSA
+231 YNLMERQSK

-257 NKLGEQNQGIL
+257 NKLGEQNQGVL

-274 AITVVEHLDDI
+274 AITVVEHLDDV
-285 LDVVKAIAIAYGSYR
+285 LNVVKAIAIAYGSYR

-338 GRTAAITAQM
+338 GRTAAITAKM

-354 HTVSLQKQL
+354 HTASLQKQL

-376 IATIAQLL
+376 IATIEQLL

-395 NLTTSSANY
+395 NVTTSSANY

-425 SAKSVI
+425 SAKSAI

-453 MRENVKA
+453 MREDVKA
-460 AAVKME
+460 AAAKME
-466 TAKISAVSS
+466 TAKSAAVSS

-489 KQSGDVTRI
+489 KQSGDATRI
-498 TTAEKKLEGAVENQ
+498 ATAEKKLEGAEDNQ
-512 AIARKTALAASTDF
+512 AIARKTALAASSDF
-526 YSKKKLLETT
+526 YAKKKLLETT

-543 ASVADTAAKETQTVA
+543 ASAADTVAKETQTVA

-591 IGLAITAF
+591 IGLAISAF
-599 QLFSKKED
+599 QLFSDKGD

-625 ELRSFMA
+625 ELRSYMA

-637 EKGSNAHKQAL
+637 EKGSTAHKQAL

-655 QEYNKTLLTENSTLT
+655 QEYNKTLLTENSTLA

-676 QELTTAIQIATA
+676 QELTTAIQAATA
-688 EKIKAKYVEQAMVEL
+688 EKIKAKYVEQAMAEQS
-703 AEKQAKATE
+703 EKQAKATE
-712 DLKKTA
+712 ELKKAA
-718 SRAMYDTGTTTYMP
+718 SRASYDTGATTYVP

-737 AIEQPLFEQSKNIR
+737 AIAQPLYEQSRNIQ
-751 QASKAVW
+751 QASQVVW
-758 DAVESMAIEAG
+758 DLVQSSAIEAG

-780 TQAFNQSLNQIVK
+780 TQAFNQSLDRIVK
-793 AVQQSTGATDKEM
+793 QVQQSTGATDKEM
-806 ESFRVTLSAH
+806 EGFRTNLSSYLSNISGSAKE
-816 LASIA
+816 AAGVI
-821 SSSKDASS
+821 
-829 VVDKVNQQLRQF
+829 NQATGEAERYLK
-841 YSAQPNTAVADN
+841 ADPNN
-853 VEFTKMSFEELEK
+853 NGLVEKIDYTKMSFEDLDK
-866 KAQETQG
+866 KAKETQS
-873 EIDTLQKKGK
+873 EIDKINSK
-883 DGVTVN
+883 TVR
-889 VNSTKLTQ
+889 VNTDNTKLSQ
-897 LLGLLH
+897 LMGILN
-903 QVNSAIDKKTDN
+903 QVNSAVDNKTKN

-923 ARIKEL
+923 ARVKDL
-929 KDERENVEING
+929 KDERANVEIN
-940 SKYKELTSIIDKL
+940 SAKYKELTKTIDKL

-961 KTSKSSENSAA
+961 KSSKSSENSAA

-980 KQIQAEL
+980 KQIQAQL
-987 KAEQSRIEIM
+987 KAEQSRIDIM

-1540 KQIQELQAALSK
+1540 KQIQELQADLSK

-1576 IKQQIQAEEA
+1576 IKQQIQAEKE
-1586 KKKTDKGKISDWE
+1586 KKKSDDGKIKDWE

-1644 NAADALGE
+1644 DAADALGE

-1686 KDNELTDEERAKFEA
+1686 EDNELTDEERAKFEA
-1701 MVNAGGEI
+1701 MVNAAGDT

-1723 TDTAT
+1723 TDTTT
-1728 TEDPTTGAVKSLS
+1728 TEDATTGAVKSIS

-1749 GKLGAVVINQ
+1749 GKLNAVVINQ

-1784 AELKEIKATLS
+1784 AELKEIKATLN